1 MKIEELILKGL
12 RRTYRVIRR
21 PIFPD
26 YSWPT
31 DEEWETTNLLLTELF
46 SKKES
51 CLVGRIGTSEGAV
64 ILNYSTVH
72 SKDSYIKKCL
82 NYITDNTRLPFWD
95 TGKPF
100 KELCYNAGFFS
111 DKFSISEVERF
122 CRLYLEIIP
131 EMNVCGRFSY
141 YERFLPFS
149 KACAKVQLESLY
161 PFFAKKNRP
170 WMHLFEGK
178 RVLVVHP
185 FKQSIVR
192 QYNEN
197 RTKLFKSPDILPD
210 FQLEVIQSVQ
220 SIAGEKTRFKDWFE
234 ALDYMKEEISKK
246 EFDLLITGCGAYGL
260 PLAAF
265 GKELGKKA
273 IHLGGGTQ
281 LLFGIKGRRWEG
293 KYHGDDTRF
302 ADLFNEYW
310 IYPSKDE
317 TPKYSKNI
325 EGGCYW

>member
-1 MKIEELILKGL
+1 
-12 RRTYRVIRR
+12 
-21 PIFPD
+21 
-26 YSWPT
+26 
-31 DEEWETTNLLLTELF
+31 
-46 SKKES
+46 
-51 CLVGRIGTSEGAV
+51 
-64 ILNYSTVH
+64 
-72 SKDSYIKKCL
+72 
-82 NYITDNTRLPFWD
+82 
-95 TGKPF
+95 
-100 KELCYNAGFFS
+100 
-111 DKFSISEVERF
+111 
-122 CRLYLEIIP
+122 
-131 EMNVCGRFSY
+131 
-141 YERFLPFS
+141 
-149 KACAKVQLESLY
+149 
-161 PFFAKKNRP
+161 
-170 WMHLFEGK
+170 MHLFEGK